1 VIRRLKLGCAIT
13 ALALFFLFG
22 MPSAAS
28 ADGITWNLTGV
39 TFDDGGSASGSF
51 VFDASTDTASSIHIT
66 TTAGSSFGGA
76 TYKDVDPGFG
86 PFPFELV
93 AVPNLSLSSFTG
105 TPALNLEFTSALT
118 NLGGTVALIAFEDTC
133 GNAACNFAGI
143 TLRTATAG
151 EVVTTTAEPA
161 TLLLLST
168 GFVGLAGAARRRGL
182 RP

>member
-1 VIRRLKLGCAIT
+1 MIRRLKLGCAIT

-22 MPSAAS
+22 MPSSAS
-28 ADGITWNLTGV
+28 ADGITWNLIGV

-93 AVPNLSLSSFTG
+93 AVPNPSLSSFTG
-105 TPALNLEFTSALT
+105 TPALNLEFGSALT
-118 NLGGTVALIAFEDTC
+118 NSGGAIALIAFEDTC
-133 GNAACNFAGI
+133 GNAACNFSGI

-151 EVVTTTAEPA
+151 EVVSTAEPA

-168 GFVGLAGAARRRGL
+168 GFVGLAGAARRGGL